1 MPLIRIKEMR
11 KLPAL
16 TRNQVRAIDK
26 TAIAEYGMP
35 GVVLMENA
43 GSRAAILVNQLSPPG
58 PIEILCGGGNNGGD
72 GYVIA
77 RHLQLMGRSVS
88 IISTVPISRLK
99 GDARINAIVAERA
112 EIPILSIESESES
125 LAAPELGRQTVTVV
139 DALLGTGSRGQLRG
153 RYHDLVEIANLHSGL
168 RIAIDIPTGLD
179 CDTGRASTPTFTADH
194 TITFVADKV
203 GFKKNN
209 ADKYVGVVHKVCIG
223 VPAKLLATLQSDE
236 AIQ

>member
-72 GYVIA
+72 GYG
-77 RHLQLMGRSVS
+77 LQDTFNSWGEVSVS
-88 IISTVPISRLK
+88 S
-99 GDARINAIVAERA
+99 
-112 EIPILSIESESES
+112 
-125 LAAPELGRQTVTVV
+125 
-139 DALLGTGSRGQLRG
+139 ALFQ
-153 RYHDLVEIANLHSGL
+153 
-168 RIAIDIPTGLD
+168 
-179 CDTGRASTPTFTADH
+179 
-194 TITFVADKV
+194 
-203 GFKKNN
+203 
-209 ADKYVGVVHKVCIG
+209 
-223 VPAKLLATLQSDE
+223 
-236 AIQ
+236 